1 MEIIDDGDF
10 AAAPGTEAWRV
21 LDGMAAAYFDSR
33 DFASGAALVARI
45 AELADAADHHPDVDL
60 RYRGVTVRTVTHSAG
75 GLTARDADLAR
86 AISQAAAGLG
96 VAADPDRLR
105 PRGEV

>member
-1 MEIIDDGDF
+1 MDLISEADF
-10 AAAPGTEAWRV
+10 TAVPGTDGWQV
-21 LDGMAAAYFDSR
+21 LDAMAAAYFDSR

-75 GLTARDADLAR
+75 GLTRKDAELAA
-86 AISQAAAGLG
+86 AISRAAGELG
-96 VAADPDRLR
+96 IVADTERLR
-105 PRGEV
+105 PRGSV